1 MLSQNLRLKSWT
13 KREIIIKFTMVEI
26 KDPVIIEREK
36 DFVADHIT
44 FINFVETYYRN
55 PIAPEPRVYAEEEYD
70 NITKELVQKER
81 IKLREEGL
89 KLGLPSETLGTYITP
104 KLLSL
109 RQDRNNKKDDIVE
122 QRTNELVTEIPEGMK
137 KLKSLEPLFSTIDD
151 GTRIQDFMI

>member
-70 NITKELVQKER
+70 NITKELV
-81 IKLREEGL
+81 
-89 KLGLPSETLGTYITP
+89 
-104 KLLSL
+104 
-109 RQDRNNKKDDIVE
+109 
-122 QRTNELVTEIPEGMK
+122 
-137 KLKSLEPLFSTIDD
+137 
-151 GTRIQDFMI
+151 